1 MDTVRAGI
9 SIDIPMWS
17 SNKAKPKGP
26 RQNVDPED
34 GDDEVNLAE
43 IVIEKMMQPSQQ
55 KSVPPNQKMVVKVSS
70 SLFIS

>member
-17 SNKAKPKGP
+17 SMGTSKSGT

-55 KSVPPNQKMVVKVSS
+55 KNLPANQKMVVKVSS